1 MEETTRLYELGYLL
15 IPTISESDIQT
26 HVDALSKIVTD
37 LGGTVTTATIPEYI
51 DLAYTMEQRI
61 ASKLSKWSQAYF
73 GSMKFELAPAQTDA
87 LKKALDGTAEL
98 IRYLLIKT
106 DADNMTIFKK
116 PALAAKRATEE
127 ETLVDEAAIAAV
139 HKEEAEANAQEEGEN
154 EDGAVAP
161 HELLPDV
168 AADIAPDTAQDIPE
182 GETE

>member
-1 MEETTRLYELGYLL
+1 MEETIRLYELGYLL

-26 HVDALSKIVTD
+26 HVDALSKTITN
-37 LGGTVTTATIPEYI
+37 LGGTITATDIPEYI

-73 GSMKFELAPAQTDA
+73 GSIKFELSPTQMDA
-87 LKKALDGTAEL
+87 LKKALDGNAAV

-106 DADNMTIFKK
+106 DADNTTVFKK
-116 PALAAKRATEE
+116 PMLAAKRATEE

-139 HKEEAEANAQEEGEN
+139 QKEEVEGVDDIVEAS
-154 EDGAVAP
+154 

-168 AADIAPDTAQDIPE
+168 AQDIVEDIPE
-182 GETE
+182 GDTE